1 MNSEPNPKPET
12 TPHGRGRFP
21 SRLRT
26 WLLAFAAL
34 GFALVG
40 TLGWVL
46 QAGWFHERIAR
57 RLAASLEAST
67 GVRVEWTSFAFDPWR
82 LEVDLRNFVLHGRE
96 GPQEQPLFSAT
107 RIEAQW
113 NLLSIWELTADLSRL
128 RVTNPR
134 IAIAVS
140 GDGQSNLPT
149 QAAAT
154 PDRGA
159 WFEPLFSFRVRR
171 LELLRGEFRWNDER
185 RPLDFRAENFLATLD
200 LDGDMDR
207 FRGRLDFQNGSLA
220 LEGRGPVPSRVHSE
234 FFLYPDRAEI
244 TTLDWRSARS
254 RLTAQGA
261 VDDFRSPQ
269 IRLRYD
275 LQADLREA
283 GSYIGAPGWDGDLRW
298 TGEGGS
304 SATGWEFA
312 GDMQARIA
320 RNGIAQF
327 RDVRWSARSKLRVTQ
342 GAAPEGSRNSPWQAQ
357 FDGLEVMALGGQLAG
372 SGTVELRS
380 SPLATRPPTT
390 RLRLE
395 ARRISL
401 PALLQTVRTERFPV
415 EQMNWAGAI
424 SGPVQVEFAGVGRN
438 LRVSGEWQVEPPPV
452 VPPGFLPVSGTM
464 RGSYQAESQRVETQE
479 LVLHLPETRLS
490 ATGWLDAT
498 DSSLDLEINTTRLEE
513 SRPLARL
520 LGERSADLPLQ
531 LSDQGAAEARVRWTG
546 NFSDP
551 RFEGDFR
558 LSRFSYQ
565 NTLWDEFAGTLRYQR
580 VSEGEGSGLE
590 WRKSPGNSAEASR
603 RAEVLIR
610 SGRLLKGQAAA
621 QFDARIGIEEGA
633 FTRASPFSVEGTVR
647 NTDLEELQRLLRVSF
662 PIRGTL
668 DASGRASGTQDD
680 PRAEGTVSVQS
691 GAVYDEPFDRL
702 TARVAMENRD
712 VVSASEVRVERGA
725 TRLAANA
732 TVNRRTEEYR
742 FTATVTDLPL
752 SDVRFLQPDRF
763 SLSGLAQ
770 ITLTGEGSRDRP
782 RVEGK
787 IEVRNLALEG
797 REAGTTSLDI
807 ETRDRRAHLRGTA
820 NLFGTEMRVSSET
833 LLEEPFPTTTRF
845 EFEGAD
851 VPGLIRTLR
860 PPPESL
866 RGRANGTLLVEG
878 DLRHPEGIVVR
889 GDLPAFDGALGAA
902 DFRADRPVRF
912 RYQNSEV
919 QLEQFHVAGTS
930 FDLEAT
936 GGIRLG
942 ADPALSLTARGR
954 ADLARLP
961 PLDPRL
967 ATAGRVSLDAVLN
980 GTLARPIW
988 RGRLLVSDA
997 SARFEDLPNSLTEVQ
1012 GTIVFDGNRGFL
1024 EDVTGVS
1031 GGGLLRLGGFLS
1043 YEGES
1048 GLRVQMTAD
1057 TEDVRVRYPAGVST
1071 VVSGRLTLSGD
1082 AANSL
1087 LGGQVVIRRESI
1099 SPGFD
1104 LAQALLGSRS
1114 QAGAPSSEGFLRNMR
1129 LDLEV
1134 TSAPDIRFETAAA
1147 RNLQGDVELRI
1158 RGTFDRPVLLG
1169 RIGIQEGELFFAGRR
1184 YTVSRGEITFVN
1196 PFRIEPILNLSVQAR
1211 VQQYDISMDFIGP
1224 PDRLTLTYRSDPPLP
1239 TRDILALLVAG
1250 NSGPRAGE
1258 TTATQPVPELGASSL
1273 LSQALTAQIGSRLD
1287 RIFGQG
1293 RVRVDP
1299 QLSGLGRPL
1308 DASVAFEQQIRDNV
1322 TVTYITNVATVR
1334 EQIIRG
1340 EWAISPRYSLAAIRD
1355 QNGLVGVNLQM
1366 TLRFR

>member
-1 MNSEPNPKPET
+1 MNSEPNPKPEAI
-12 TPHGRGRFP
+12 PPRQRRFAA
-21 SRLRT
+21 RLRT
-26 WLLAFAAL
+26 WLLALAAL
-34 GFALVG
+34 ACALVG
-40 TLGWVL
+40 ALVWVL
-46 QAGWFHERIAR
+46 QTGWFQERIAR
-57 RLAASLEAST
+57 RLADSLEAST
-67 GVRVEWTSFAFDPWR
+67 GVRVEWTSFAFNPWD

-113 NLLSIWELTADLSRL
+113 HLLSIWDLPADLSRL

-134 IAIAVS
+134 VFIAVS

-149 QAAAT
+149 RAAT
-154 PDRGA
+154 TPNRGA
-159 WFEPLFSFRVRR
+159 WFDPLFTFRVRS

-200 LDGDMDR
+200 LDGGRDR
-207 FRGRLDFQNGSLA
+207 FRGRLDFQNGSLSLA
-220 LEGRGPVPSRVHSE
+220 RRGPVPSRVHTE
-234 FFLYPDRAEI
+234 FLLYPDRAEI
-244 TTLDWRSARS
+244 TALDWRSARS
-254 RLTAQGA
+254 HLTGQGT
-261 VDDFRSPQ
+261 VENFPSPQ
-269 IRLRYD
+269 VRLRFD
-275 LQADLREA
+275 LQTDLREA
-283 GSYIGAPGWDGDLRW
+283 GSYIGVAGWDGDLRW

-304 SATGWEFA
+304 GETGWEFA
-312 GDMQARIA
+312 GDLEARIA

-327 RDVRWSARSKLRVTQ
+327 RDVRWSARSKMRVTQ
-342 GAAPEGSRNSPWQAQ
+342 ARTPEDSGNSSPWQAQ
-357 FDGLEVMALGGQLAG
+357 FEGLEITALGGQLAG
-372 SGTVELRS
+372 SGAVELRS
-380 SPLATRPPTT
+380 SRPST

-395 ARRISL
+395 AQRISL
-401 PALLQTVRTERFPV
+401 PALLQTARTERFPL
-415 EQMNWAGAI
+415 EQLNWAGAV
-424 SGPVQVEFAGVGRN
+424 SGPVEVEFSGVGQN
-438 LRVSGEWQVEPPPV
+438 LRLSGAWQVEAPPV
-452 VPPGFLPVSGTM
+452 VPTGFLPVSGTM
-464 RGSYQAESQRVETQE
+464 RGSYQAASRRVETQE
-479 LVLHLPETRLS
+479 LVLHFPATRLS

-498 DSSLDLEINTTRLEE
+498 DASLDLEISTTQLEETRLL
-513 SRPLARL
+513 RRL
-520 LGERSADLPLQ
+520 LSERYAELPFQ
-531 LSDQGAAEARVRWTG
+531 LADQGAADARIRWTG

-551 RFEGDFR
+551 RFEGDVR
-558 LSRFSYQ
+558 LRGVSYQ
-565 NTLWDEFAGTLRYQR
+565 NTHWDEFAGTLRYQGLA
-580 VSEGEGSGLE
+580 EGERDGLDWRQSSGS
-590 WRKSPGNSAEASR
+590 SAEASR
-603 RAEVLIR
+603 RAEVRIR
-610 SGRLLKGQAAA
+610 SGRLVKDQAAA
-621 QFDARIGIEEGA
+621 QFDARLGIVDGA

-647 NTDLEELQRLLRVSF
+647 NADLEELQRLLRVSF
-662 PIRGTL
+662 PMKGTL
-668 DASGRASGTQDD
+668 EASGRASGTQDD
-680 PRAEGTVSVQS
+680 PKAEGTVSIQR
-691 GAVYDEPFDRL
+691 GAIYDEPFDRL

-712 VVSASEVRVERGA
+712 EVSASEVRVERGA
-725 TRLAANA
+725 TRVAGNGS
-732 TVNRRTEEYR
+732 VNRRTEEYR
-742 FTATVTDLPL
+742 FSATVTDLPL
-752 SDVRFLQPDRF
+752 NEVRFLKPDRF

-770 ITLTGEGSRDRP
+770 ITLTGAGSRDRP

-787 IEVRNLALEG
+787 IEVRNLALDG
-797 REAGTTSLDI
+797 REAGATSLDI

-820 NLFGTEMRVSSET
+820 VLFGTEMRVTSET
-833 LLEEPFPTTTRF
+833 LLEEPFPTATRL

-851 VPGLIRTLR
+851 LPRLIQTLR
-860 PPPESL
+860 PPP
-866 RGRANGTLLVEG
+866 ANLTGSADGALLVEG
-878 DLRHPEGIVVR
+878 DLRHPEAIVVR
-889 GDLPAFDGALGAA
+889 GDLPAFQGALGAA

-912 RYQNSEV
+912 RYQNNQV
-919 QLEQFHVAGTS
+919 QLEEFHVAGTS

-942 ADPALSLTARGR
+942 DDPALSLTARGR
-954 ADLARLP
+954 ADLADLP

-980 GTLARPIW
+980 GTIARPIW
-988 RGRLLVSDA
+988 RGQLTVSDA
-997 SARFEDLPNSLTEVQ
+997 SARYGDLPNSLTEVK

-1024 EDVTGVS
+1024 EDVTAVS
-1031 GGGLLRLGGFLS
+1031 GGGLLRLGGFVS
-1043 YEGES
+1043 YEG
-1048 GLRVQMTAD
+1048 GLRIQLTAD
-1057 TEDVRVRYPAGVST
+1057 AEDVRVRYPAGVST

-1082 AANSL
+1082 ASNSL
-1087 LGGQVVIRRESI
+1087 LGGEVVIRRESI

-1114 QAGAPSSEGFLRNMR
+1114 QAGALPSEGFLRNLR

-1169 RIGIQEGELFFAGRR
+1169 RIGIQEGELYFAGRR

-1196 PFRIEPILNLSVQAR
+1196 PFRIEPILNLSVAAR

-1224 PDRLTLTYRSDPPLP
+1224 PDRLTLNYRSDPPLP

-1250 NSGPRAGE
+1250 NSGPTTTE
-1258 TTATQPVPELGASSL
+1258 TPATPPVPELGASSL

-1299 QLSGLGRPL
+1299 QLSGVGRPL
-1308 DASVAFEQQIRDNV
+1308 DASVAFEQQIRDNL

>member
-12 TPHGRGRFP
+12 TPPRRGRFA

-26 WLLAFAAL
+26 WLLAFAAV
-34 GFALVG
+34 GCALVG

-46 QAGWFHERIAR
+46 QAGWFQERIAR

-96 GPQEQPLFSAT
+96 GPQEQPLFAAT

-134 IAIAVS
+134 ISIAVS

-149 QAAAT
+149 RAAT
-154 PDRGA
+154 TRDRGA

-171 LELLRGEFRWNDER
+171 LELLRGEFRWNDDR

-200 LDGDMDR
+200 LDGGMDR
-207 FRGRLDFQNGSLA
+207 FRGRLDFQNGSLS
-220 LEGRGPVPSRVHSE
+220 LEGRGPVPSRVHTE
-234 FFLYPDRAEI
+234 FFLYSDRAEI
-244 TTLDWRSARS
+244 TALDWRTARS
-254 RLTAQGA
+254 HLAAQGT
-261 VDDFRSPQ
+261 VDAFRSPQ

-283 GSYIGAPGWDGDLRW
+283 GSYIGAPGWEGDLRW

-304 SATGWEFA
+304 GATGWEFA
-312 GDMQARIA
+312 GDMEARIA

-342 GAAPEGSRNSPWQAQ
+342 GTAVEGNQNSSPWQAQ
-357 FDGLEVMALGGQLAG
+357 FDGLEVMALGGQLDG
-372 SGTVELRS
+372 SGTVDVS
-380 SPLATRPPTT
+380 SSPPTT
-390 RLRLE
+390 RLHLQ
-395 ARRISL
+395 AQRISL

-415 EQMNWAGAI
+415 EQLNWAGAI

-452 VPPGFLPVSGTM
+452 VPPGFLPVSAKL
-464 RGSYQAESQRVETQE
+464 RGNYQADAQRVETQE
-479 LVLHLPETRLS
+479 LVLNFPETRLS
-490 ATGWLDAT
+490 ATGWLDAK
-498 DSSLDLEINTTRLEE
+498 DSALDLEINTTRLEE

-520 LGERSADLPLQ
+520 LGERYADLPFQ
-531 LSDQGAAEARVRWTG
+531 LSDQGSAEARIRWTG
-546 NFSDP
+546 GFSDP

-558 LSRFSYQ
+558 LRNFSYQ
-565 NTLWDEFAGTLRYQR
+565 NTLWDEFVGTLRYQGL
-580 VSEGEGSGLE
+580 SEGEGSGLA
-590 WRKSPGNSAEASR
+590 WRKSPGSEASQ

-621 QFDARIGIEEGA
+621 QFDARIGIEDGA
-633 FTRASPFSVEGTVR
+633 VTPTSPFSVEGTVR
-647 NTDLEELQRLLRVSF
+647 NADLEELQRLLRVSF

-668 DASGRASGTQDD
+668 EASGHASGTQDD
-680 PRAEGTVSVQS
+680 PRAEGTVAVQS

-725 TRLAANA
+725 TRLAGNA

-742 FTATVTDLPL
+742 FAATVTDLPL
-752 SDVRFLQPDRF
+752 SDVRFLKPDRF

-820 NLFGTEMRVSSET
+820 NLFGTEMRVTSET
-833 LLEEPFPTTTRF
+833 LLEEPFPTATRF

-860 PPPESL
+860 PPPANL
-866 RGRANGTLLVEG
+866 TGRADGTLLVEG
-878 DLRHPEGIVVR
+878 DLRHPEAIVVR

-912 RYQNSEV
+912 RYQSSQV

-942 ADPALSLTARGR
+942 DDPALSLTARGR
-954 ADLARLP
+954 ADLAALP
-961 PLDPRL
+961 PLDPQL
-967 ATAGRVSLDAVLN
+967 AVAGRVSLDAVLN
-980 GTLARPIW
+980 GTIARPIW
-988 RGRLLVSDA
+988 RGQLIVSDA
-997 SARFEDLPNSLTEVQ
+997 SARFGDLPNSLTEVQ

-1024 EDVTGVS
+1024 EDVTAIS

-1048 GLRVQMTAD
+1048 GLRVQLTAD

-1082 AANSL
+1082 ASNSL

-1114 QAGAPSSEGFLRNMR
+1114 QDGAPPSEGFLRNMR

-1147 RNLQGDVELRI
+1147 RNLQGDAELRI

-1169 RIGIQEGELFFAGRR
+1169 RIGIQEGELYFAGKR

-1308 DASVAFEQQIRDNV
+1308 DASVAFEQQIRDNL